1 MNLLFQTRKPRH
13 FHHEPIYYSEREDRL
28 RKLEE
33 QARKQLAQTTD
44 RDKEKALN
52 ETDASQKRDAFADDI
67 RGQFRHDR
75 RRPSGCLLGGLMGTN
90 MMVIALVL
98 LLVILLFLLTL

>member
-1 MNLLFQTRKPRH
+1 MNPLFQTRKPRR

-33 QARKQLAQTTD
+33 QARKQLAQTAD
-44 RDKEKALN
+44 RDKEEALN
-52 ETDASQKRDAFADDI
+52 ETDAFQKRDAFADDI

-90 MMVIALVL
+90 RPRVAACDF
-98 LLVILLFLLTL
+98 VILIDTLIV